1 MMTASFLCVSRSR
14 LQAVGLSW
22 LLLCFI
28 AISASPLDAQP
39 QASPAAPGV
48 QAPFDAASSSPTTR
62 YRPDYILGGGDQ
74 ISIRAFEMD
83 DISSTPSYRVDSAGM
98 VNVPTLGRVL
108 AGGKTVVEFEQ
119 FLVEQLR
126 PYVRE
131 PQVSVNVLQ
140 FRSEPVFFVG
150 AFQAPGIYPL
160 QGQQRLVE
168 MLSAIG
174 GLQPSA
180 SRRIKVTR
188 RMEYGKIPLDSA
200 SVSEDGQTS
209 LVEISM
215 GSLSSDVDPEED
227 ILLKP
232 FDMITVEPAERVYIN
247 GGVMSTGGL
256 ELGERQSISVAKAI
270 TLAGGLSPDAQPR
283 KAKILRPVLDTSRRA
298 EIPIDIKDV
307 MEGKASDYPLLANDI
322 LYVPQKNSSMWKK
335 LTWALPVATSAAW
348 ILVSL
353 TR

>member
-1 MMTASFLCVSRSR
+1 MGR
-14 LQAVGLSW
+14 LLIGLV
-22 LLLCFI
+22 LLGI
-28 AISASPLDAQP
+28 SPLDAQQP
-39 QASPAAPGV
+39 AVPGAPAAQASV
-48 QAPFDAASSSPTTR
+48 DVASPSPTTR
-62 YRPDYILGGGDQ
+62 FRPDYILGGGDQ

-83 DISSTPSYRVDSAGM
+83 DISSAPSYRVDSAGM
-98 VNVPTLGRVL
+98 VNLPTLGRVQ

-200 SVSEDGQTS
+200 IVSEDGQTS

-256 ELGERQSISVAKAI
+256 ELGPRESISVAKAI

-307 MEGKASDYPLLANDI
+307 LDGKVSDYPLLANDV
-322 LYVPQKNSSMWKK
+322 LYVPQKGQSIWRT
-335 LTWALPVATSAAW
+335 LRWILPVGTSAAG
-348 ILVSL
+348 LAVALS
-353 TR
+353 R